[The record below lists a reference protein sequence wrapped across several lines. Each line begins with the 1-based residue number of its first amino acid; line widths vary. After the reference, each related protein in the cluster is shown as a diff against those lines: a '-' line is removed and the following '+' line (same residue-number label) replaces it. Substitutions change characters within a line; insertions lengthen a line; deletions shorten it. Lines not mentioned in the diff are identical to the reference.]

1 MEKGNPY
8 LGGVEIFLE
17 SWIKEQDQNIS
28 LSLSLVPEFLVQNVE
43 ALFEREVFLGKWEQ
57 RGELDT
63 VTTFMYLLRPGQ
75 ARILFVTS
83 RKKKKRETL
92 TSKERNYSLGLCPVV
107 APISKPKT

>member
-43 ALFEREVFLGKWEQ
+43 ALLEREVFLGKWGQ

-63 VTTFMYLLRPGQ
+63 VTTFMYFTYLAQARPGSCLSQ
-75 ARILFVTS
+75 AE
-83 RKKKKRETL
+83 KRRRE
-92 TSKERNYSLGLCPVV
+92 
-107 APISKPKT
+107 KP